1 MPLYVLGIGHESA
14 ATLADM
20 LESVRDGLN
29 RAGISAADLVAIA
42 SIERK
47 AEAGMVTALSGSLG
61 VPVRFFDAAT
71 LEAETPRLKN
81 PSDAVFRQIGCHGVA
96 EAAALAAAGPE
107 AELILPKTV
116 GKGVTCA
123 IARAGRSGP

>member
-1 MPLYVLGIGHESA
+1 MPVYILGIGHEGA
-14 ATLADM
+14 ATLADL
-20 LESVRDGLN
+20 LEVVRHGLGL
-29 RAGISAADLVAIA
+29 AGISSADLIWVA

-47 AEAGMVTALSGSLG
+47 AEAGLVAALSQSLG

-81 PSDAVFRQIGCHGVA
+81 PSDAVFRQMGCHGVA
-96 EAAALAAAGPE
+96 EAAALAAAGPV
-107 AELILPKTV
+107 AELVLPKTA

-123 IARAGRSGP
+123 IARAG

>member
-1 MPLYVLGIGHESA
+1 MKLYALGVGHDSA

-20 LESVRDGLN
+20 LELAREGL
-29 RAGISAADLVAIA
+29 RLVGILPADLVAIA

-47 AEAGMVTALSGSLG
+47 AEAGLVAAMSEALG

-81 PSDAVFRQIGCHGVA
+81 PSDAVFRQMGCHGVA
-96 EAAALAAAGPE
+96 EAAALAAAGPA
-107 AELILPKTV
+107 AELILPKTA

-123 IARAGRSGP
+123 IARAG

>member
-1 MPLYVLGIGHESA
+1 MKLYALGVGHESA

-20 LESVRDGLN
+20 LELAREGL
-29 RAGISAADLVAIA
+29 RLVGILPADLVAIA
-42 SIERK
+42 SIERR
-47 AEAGMVTALSGSLG
+47 AEAGLVAAMSEALG

-81 PSDAVFRQIGCHGVA
+81 PSDAVFRQMGCHGVA
-96 EAAALAAAGPE
+96 EAAALAAAGPA
-107 AELILPKTV
+107 AELILPKTA

-123 IARAGRSGP
+123 IARAG